1 MKAKELIKMLKNYE
15 DSNVY
20 LNYKDND
27 NKLVEVVI
35 CENNIV
41 LKTKLDEECLE

>member
-1 MKAKELIKMLKNYE
+1 MKVKKLIEMLKNYE
-15 DSNVY
+15 NNNVY

-27 NKLVEVVI
+27 NELVEVVI

-41 LKTKLDEECLE
+41 LKTKLDEECLK

>member
-1 MKAKELIKMLKNYE
+1 MKVKELIKMLKNYE
-15 DSNVY
+15 NKDVY

-41 LKTKLDEECLE
+41 LKTKLDEECL